1 MKVDL
6 ITQQDMEALHV
17 KVDKLINL
25 LEKHSVPQPSEW
37 IKSFEV
43 KKLLR
48 CSDSTLC
55 NHRRTGVLKYSKVG
69 GVYYYRNEDVQK
81 LIRNHG

>member
-6 ITQQDMEALHV
+6 ITQQDMDTLHE
-17 KVDKLINL
+17 KVDRLINL
-25 LEKHSVPQPSEW
+25 LEKQPIPQPSEW

-48 CSDSTLC
+48 CSDSTLS
-55 NHRRTGVLKYSKVG
+55 NYRKTGLLKFSKVG
-69 GVYYYRNEDVQK
+69 GVHYYRNDDVQK
-81 LIRNHG
+81 LIESHD